1 MILNYLW
8 YICLALA
15 FIGIAA
21 DEVLHEKIRSSK
33 YGRAYSL
40 ALVVIA
46 TLSLVFYITAAIMG
60 YREESTMLSTVFL
73 IAFPIINLIGR
84 GAERGSAKRETWYW
98 VLIFVCAIA
107 IGVKLFG
114 F

>member
-21 DEVLHEKIRSSK
+21 DEVLHEKIRNSK
-33 YGRAYSL
+33 CGRAYSL

-46 TLSLVFYITAAIMG
+46 TLSLMFYIAAAIMG

-84 GAERGSAKRETWYW
+84 GAERGSAKRETCYW
-98 VLIFVCAIA
+98 ALIFVCAIA
-107 IGVKLFG
+107 IAIRLFG
-114 F
+114 Y